1 MERRVFYFEVIGNVT
16 ELVGGNRMRRKIISI
31 IVVVFMCMQ
40 ALMVYA
46 ELPSE
51 LTSKKYVEIPVY
63 YGTEQTSIISKEL
76 SKTVNGI
83 TLKGKAIFYIRAF
96 AYETGDQIKIGS
108 QVNFIGADGK
118 LQQEWWDQNITTDKA
133 SVNWPTCD
141 KAYVTVNDDMQFVS
155 KDQNIDETRVV
166 FSMTAL
172 GNTFSRA
179 TGNIKL
185 DAGFGTLDVVLK
197 AINADNTVLDIFKSS
212 FVGEGNTSQ
221 KIFTDPIMVD
231 PGAKVN
237 VNIKGNY
244 LKSQEYVV
252 IKSDTAPTLPL
263 NASTKWEDLGALEK
277 VEPNMWESYPD
288 LLKDKQG
295 YLSTKHYNYKYGE
308 KTTTSVIPPRAET
321 FCYPI
326 GENNVYQLATTGA
339 DNQYHSVEGE
349 KAFFGESLTG
359 TTTFTATFIPTQNI
373 SYQFSIYCND
383 YKDKKYVPTLKV
395 TDNKTKNTTI
405 LVAGL
410 GGGGS
415 YYHGNQ
421 DDKNKGK
428 PYVTTYSFKAGE
440 TYTFEG
446 TWFQNTGNDPVPTL
460 YYRTASSM
468 DAQNGWTMIP
478 SGFFNTEKYTGGA
491 NKAVKFWGYM
501 VPTGDNFKDGKYNM
515 GSFADDGIYGYIMI
529 DNEKVTF
536 AEDWTLSA
544 PANRT
549 GINKGGLSKDNE
561 IVNVELKKDK
571 VYPIYMEWYEGR
583 PTQKSF
589 IPRYKESGTNVWKDI
604 PQDWFYA
611 SADSTP
617 GLVNIAYFD
626 SYVADSVINLPED
639 PGTYYVAVRV
649 KTELGEDKQVL
660 QGPFKIEKFVPTPP
674 VLTEGTGNKIIPT
687 SVSNISLNTNFT
699 DYAKKIEYSIDI
711 SNLAAEKITVGGS
724 TPHDVTLLNF
734 DNTRIS
740 ARIKSGGT
748 VVDPSNYLL
757 SLVKAAGKTEIK
769 IKFKDDFEVV
779 KGNTQEVQ
787 LYFTADCGSGVE
799 ADKYTDVFAK
809 VNKAITLSA
818 QVSVSPGYE
827 KAVTNPDGSKTNEIK
842 YDTPEIAS
850 NSPTINANYG
860 YIPQIH

>member
-1 MERRVFYFEVIGNVT
+1 
-16 ELVGGNRMRRKIISI
+16 MRRRIISI
-31 IVVVFMCMQ
+31 IVAVFMCMQ
-40 ALMVYA
+40 AFIVYG

-51 LTSKKYVEIPVY
+51 VTSKKYMEIPVY

-76 SKTVNGI
+76 SKTVNGT

-96 AYETGDQIKIGS
+96 IYETGDQVKIGS

-141 KAYVTVNDDMQFVS
+141 KVYVTVNDDMQFVS
-155 KDQNIDETRVV
+155 QTQNIDETRVV

-185 DAGFGTLDVVLK
+185 DAGFGVLDVVLK

-221 KIFTDPIMVD
+221 KIFTDPIIVD

-244 LKSQEYVV
+244 LKAQEYTV
-252 IKSDTAPTLPL
+252 IESDTAPTLPL
-263 NASTKWEDLGALEK
+263 DASTSWKDLGTLDK

-295 YLSTKHYNYKYGE
+295 YLSTKHYNYKYGD
-308 KTTTSVIPPRAET
+308 KTPTSVIPKREDT

-326 GENNVYQLATTGA
+326 GEDNVIQLATTGSN
-339 DNQYHSVEGE
+339 NQYYSVENE
-349 KAFFGESLTG
+349 EAFFGDSLTG
-359 TTTFTATFIPTQNI
+359 TTTFINTFTASKDIN
-373 SYQFSIYCND
+373 YQFSIYCDDHKRN
-383 YKDKKYVPTLKV
+383 KNVPTLKV
-395 TDNKTKNTTI
+395 TNNKTKVQTT
-405 LVAGL
+405 LVDGV

-415 YYHGNQ
+415 YYHGNEV
-421 DDKNKGK
+421 DGKKGK

-446 TWFQNTGNDPVPTL
+446 TWFQESGEDPVPTL
-460 YYRTASSM
+460 HYREASNAN
-468 DAQNGWTMIP
+468 AQTGWKVVP
-478 SGFFNTEKYTGGA
+478 SGFFNTEKYIGGA

-501 VPTGDNFKDGKYNM
+501 VPSGENFKDGKYNM

-529 DNEKVTF
+529 DNKKVTF

-549 GINKGGLSKDNE
+549 GINDGESSSNDNK
-561 IVNVELKKDK
+561 VVDVELKKDK

-589 IPRYKESGTNVWKDI
+589 VPIYKEAGTSTWKNI
-604 PQDWFYA
+604 PQNWFYA

-617 GLVNIAYFD
+617 GRVNIAYFD
-626 SYVADSVINLPED
+626 SYVADSEIKLPKN
-639 PGTYYVAVRV
+639 PGTYYVAVKV

-660 QGPFKIEKFVPTPP
+660 QGPFKIEAFVPTPP
-674 VLTEGTGNKIIPT
+674 VLAEDTGNKIIPT
-687 SVSNISLNTNFT
+687 SVSNIFLNTNFI
-699 DYAKKIEYSIDI
+699 DYAKKIEYSVDI
-711 SNLAAEKITVGGS
+711 SNLATEKITVGGS
-724 TPHDVTLLNF
+724 TPHDVDLLNF
-734 DNTRIS
+734 DNTVIS
-740 ARIKSGGT
+740 ARIKSGGI
-748 VVDPSNYLL
+748 VVDSSNYTL
-757 SLVKAAGKTEIK
+757 SLVKAGGTTKIK
-769 IKFKDDFEVV
+769 IDFEDDFEVV

-787 LYFTADCGSGVE
+787 LYFTVGCGSEVE
-799 ADKYTDVFAK
+799 ADKYTDTFAK
-809 VNKAITLSA
+809 VNKAVTLSA
-818 QVSVSPGYE
+818 QVKVLPGHE
-827 KAVTNPDGSKTNEIK
+827 KVTTNPDGSKTIQIV
-842 YDTPEIAS
+842 YDTTEIPS
-850 NSPTINANYG
+850 NSSTINANYG
-860 YIPQIH
+860 YMPQIH